1 MTSRTSPTC
10 CLVDPPGVIQQEGAG
25 WRVSR
30 DPSRGHYCVLV
41 GGERWAFELTEPEWR
56 DLVDLV
62 ETLEQQHRGL
72 VDQLMPDETI
82 ELELDR
88 GVWWGCLSGD
98 CSQWEL
104 RILLTPLKGRAAE
117 GEWPAPAAAAVVAAM
132 RTLWDSQH

>member
-1 MTSRTSPTC
+1 M
-10 CLVDPPGVIQQEGAG
+10 VQQEGAG
-25 WRVSR
+25 WRLSR
-30 DPSRGHYCVLV
+30 DPSRGLYCVLV
-41 GGERWAFELTEPEWR
+41 GGEHWAVELTEPEWR

-62 ETLEQQHRGL
+62 ATLEQQHRGM
-72 VDQLMPDETI
+72 VDQLMPEEEI

-98 CSQWEL
+98 RNQWEL
-104 RILLTPLKGRAAE
+104 RILLTPLEGRAAE

>member
-1 MTSRTSPTC
+1 M
-10 CLVDPPGVIQQEGAG
+10 IQQEGDG
-25 WRVSR
+25 WRVSH
-30 DPSRGHYCVLV
+30 DPSRGDHCVLI

-62 ETLEQQHRGL
+62 VTLEQQHRGL
-72 VDQLMPDETI
+72 VDQLMPEELI

-98 CSQWEL
+98 RSQWGL
-104 RILLTPLKGRAAE
+104 RILLTPLHTRAAE
-117 GEWPAPAAAAVVAAM
+117 GEWQAPAAAAAVAAL

>member
-1 MTSRTSPTC
+1 M
-10 CLVDPPGVIQQEGAG
+10 IQQEGDG
-25 WRVSR
+25 WRVSH
-30 DPSRGHYCVLV
+30 DPSRGEFCVLV

-62 ETLEQQHRGL
+62 ATLEQQYRGL
-72 VDQLMPDETI
+72 VDQLMPEESI

-98 CSQWEL
+98 RSQWEL
-104 RILLTPLKGRAAE
+104 RILLTPLEGRAAQ
-117 GEWPAPAAAAVVAAM
+117 GEWPAPAAAAAVAAL

>member
-1 MTSRTSPTC
+1 M
-10 CLVDPPGVIQQEGAG
+10 IQQEGDG
-25 WRVSR
+25 WRVSH
-30 DPSRGHYCVLV
+30 DLSRGEYCVLI

-62 ETLEQQHRGL
+62 ATLEQQHRGL
-72 VDQLMPDETI
+72 VDQLMPEESI

-98 CSQWEL
+98 RSQWEL
-104 RILLTPLKGRAAE
+104 RILLTPLEGRAAQ
-117 GEWPAPAAAAVVAAM
+117 GEWPAPAAAAAVAAL

>member
-1 MTSRTSPTC
+1 MSH
-10 CLVDPPGVIQQEGAG
+10 
-25 WRVSR
+25 
-30 DPSRGHYCVLV
+30 DPSRGEFCVLI

-62 ETLEQQHRGL
+62 ATLEQQHRGL
-72 VDQLMPDETI
+72 VDQLMPEESI

-98 CSQWEL
+98 RNQWEL
-104 RILLTPLKGRAAE
+104 CILLTPLEGRAAQ
-117 GEWPAPAAAAVVAAM
+117 GEWPAPAAAAAVAAL

>member
-1 MTSRTSPTC
+1 M
-10 CLVDPPGVIQQEGAG
+10 IQQEGDG

-30 DPSRGHYCVLV
+30 DPSRGKYCFLV

-62 ETLEQQHRGL
+62 VTLEQQHMGL
-72 VDQLMPDETI
+72 VDQLMPGESI
-82 ELELDR
+82 ELELER

-98 CSQWEL
+98 RSQWGL
-104 RILLTPLKGRAAE
+104 RILLTPLEGRAAE
-117 GEWPAPAAAAVVAAM
+117 GEWPVPVAAAVVAAL

>member
-1 MTSRTSPTC
+1 MSH
-10 CLVDPPGVIQQEGAG
+10 
-25 WRVSR
+25 
-30 DPSRGHYCVLV
+30 DPSRGEFCVLI

-62 ETLEQQHRGL
+62 ATLERQHRGL
-72 VDQLMPDETI
+72 VDQLMSEESI

-98 CSQWEL
+98 RSQWDL
-104 RILLTPLKGRAAE
+104 HILLTSREGRSAE
-117 GEWPAPAAAAVVAAM
+117 GEWPAPAAEAVVAAM